1 MSFLRLFVHDAR
13 EPLLF
18 HSGAFF
24 LFFTAFVALY
34 PLVRGRETGRG
45 NTGRLLYVLGFSLF
59 YYYKCNGVFMVALLA
74 TTVADFL
81 LAQRLA
87 RSTSQRQ
94 RKALVAASALMG
106 IGILGYFKYANFFLG
121 NVASLRGASFAPL
134 DIFLPIGISFYTFQS
149 ISYVVDVYRGDVEPC
164 DSLLEYGFYLSFFPQ
179 IVAGPIVRASVL
191 LPQIRR
197 PAPVTPAAM
206 GEGMFRI
213 VQGLAKKAL
222 IADYVGMYSDLVFNA
237 PGTYGGVEVL
247 LAVYGYALQIYFD
260 FSGYSDMAIGMALL
274 LGFRLPENFHA
285 PYRATSITEFWR
297 RWHISL
303 STWLRDY
310 LYIPLGGNRLG
321 PVRQYVN
328 LFVTMLLG
336 GLWHGASWTFVVWGG
351 LHGAGLALHKLVSS
365 RWPTTDASMLRRAVG
380 WLLTLH
386 FVMALWVF
394 FRAASFGDAW
404 MVFERLTVDWQWA
417 RTLEVFRVRRVLLLT
432 MAAGFFVCLAPTG
445 WRPRLEKKF
454 VHAPLLAKAV
464 VFLLVSQAVVQVQ
477 SSDVRPFI
485 YFQF

>member
-1 MSFLRLFVHDAR
+1 MSFLRLFAHDAS

-24 LFFTAFVALY
+24 FFFTLLVLAY
-34 PLVRGRETGRG
+34 PLVRGRHLGRV
-45 NTGRLLYVLGFSLF
+45 LYLLGFSLF

-81 LAQRLA
+81 LAQRIA
-87 RSTSQRQ
+87 RSPSPGT
-94 RKALVAASALMG
+94 RKLLVAASAVMG

-121 NVASLRGASFAPL
+121 SLASLRGASFSSL
-134 DIFLPIGISFYTFQS
+134 EIFLPIGISFYTFQS

-164 DSLLEYGFYLSFFPQ
+164 DNLLEYGFYLSFFPQ
-179 IVAGPIVRASVL
+179 IVAGPIVRASEL

-197 PAPVTPAAM
+197 PEPVTPEVM
-206 GEGMFRI
+206 GQGVFRI

-260 FSGYSDMAIGMALL
+260 FSGYSDMAIGMARLF
-274 LGFRLPENFHA
+274 GFRLPENFNA
-285 PYRATSITEFWR
+285 PYRATSITDFWR

-303 STWLRDY
+303 SSWLRDY

-321 PVRQYVN
+321 PLRQYIN
-328 LFVTMLLG
+328 LFLTMLLG

-351 LHGAGLALHKLVSS
+351 LHGAGLAAHKLLSQL
-365 RWPTTDASMLRRAVG
+365 WPAENAGVVWRTLA
-380 WLLTLH
+380 WLVTLH
-386 FVMALWVF
+386 FVVALWVF
-394 FRAASFGDAW
+394 FRAPSFADAW
-404 MVFERLTVDWQWA
+404 LVFERLASDWQLA
-417 RTLEVFRVRRVLLLT
+417 RTLEVLHVRRLLLLT
-432 MAAGFFVCLAPTG
+432 MAVGAFVSLAPTD
-445 WRPRLEKKF
+445 WRPRLQQRF
-454 VHAPLLAKAV
+454 VAAPVLAKAV